1 MKISDITNESE
12 LIEGPVLNK
21 IGSAIGKGV
30 GTAAKAAGAVAGGVA
45 GLGSALKKG
54 YQAGKSTVAGAGDD
68 EQGNVQLPPAA
79 QKALD
84 VLKSLSPQ
92 DQKSVVTALQT
103 PASAPATAAKPAS
116 APATA
121 AKPASAPAT
130 AAAPAK
136 PAANTAAPAKATAP
150 AGGRVEPTLNNPANK
165 AGSDSFE
172 KAKSNIRTVQSGTKP
187 VPDKVAQ
194 GIQTDLAKL
203 AKGDKES
210 GVFAAQKIMNFAKA
224 GYDVSKLQPLWT
236 ANAKQGERFL
246 TQSVYYAITK
256 MLREHNLGWADLG
269 LRIRLVENTNKV
281 VGVNYI

>member
-1 MKISDITNESE
+1 MKISDIVTESE
-12 LIEGPVLNK
+12 LQEGPILNK

-68 EQGNVQLPPAA
+68 EEGNVQLSPAA

-84 VLKSLSPQ
+84 ALKSLTPA
-92 DQKSVVTALQT
+92 DQKATIAALQ
-103 PASAPATAAKPAS
+103 
-116 APATA
+116 
-121 AKPASAPAT
+121 
-130 AAAPAK
+130 APAK
-136 PAANTAAPAKATAP
+136 PAAAASAAKPGAAAPAATGAKP
-150 AGGRVEPTLNNPANK
+150 KVEPTVSTPATGAAPAAAKPGATPAAGANK
-165 AGSDSFE
+165 ANSDSFE
-172 KAKSNIRTVQSGTKP
+172 KAKSNIRTVQGGEKP
-187 VPDKVAQ
+187 IPSTVAQ
-194 GIQTDLAKL
+194 GIQADLAKL

-224 GYDVSKLQPLWT
+224 GYDVSKLQPQWT
-236 ANAKQGERFL
+236 ANAKAGERFL

-269 LRIRLVENTNKV
+269 LRIRLVESTSEV

>member
-12 LIEGPVLNK
+12 LVEGPVLNK

-92 DQKSVVTALQT
+92 DQKSVVSALQT
-103 PASAPATAAKPAS
+103 PAKPAS
-116 APATA
+116 APT
-121 AKPASAPAT
+121 T

-136 PAANTAAPAKATAP
+136 PAATTAGPAKATAP
-150 AGGRVEPTLNNPANK
+150 TGSRVEPTLNNPAAAANPANK

-187 VPDKVAQ
+187 LPDKMSQ
-194 GIQTDLAKL
+194 GIQADLAKL

-224 GYDVSKLQPLWT
+224 GYDISKLQPAWT

-256 MLREHNLGWADLG
+256 MLREYNLGWADLG
-269 LRIRLVENTNKV
+269 LRIRLVENTNEV
-281 VGVNYI
+281 VGINYI

>member
-1 MKISDITNESE
+1 MKIHEVLEDQQ
-12 LIEGPVLNK
+12 LDEGPILNK

-54 YQAGKSTVAGAGDD
+54 YQTGKSTVAGAGDD

-103 PASAPATAAKPAS
+103 PAKPASTPATAKPA
-116 APATA
+116 AT
-121 AKPASAPAT
+121 T
-130 AAAPAK
+130 AAPAK
-136 PAANTAAPAKATAP
+136 PAATTAAPANATAP
-150 AGGRVEPTLNNPANK
+150 TSSRVEPTLNNPANTANPANK

-187 VPDKVAQ
+187 MPDKVSQ

-256 MLREHNLGWADLG
+256 MLREYNLGWADLG
-269 LRIRLVENTNKV
+269 LRIRLVENTNEV
-281 VGVNYI
+281 IGVNYI

>member
-12 LIEGPVLNK
+12 LVEGPVLNK

-45 GLGSALKKG
+45 GLGSAIKKG

-103 PASAPATAAKPAS
+103 PAKPAS
-116 APATA
+116 APTT
-121 AKPASAPAT
+121 APAT
-130 AAAPAK
+130 AKPAGAPTTTAAP
-136 PAANTAAPAKATAP
+136 PAKATAP
-150 AGGRVEPTLNNPANK
+150 TGGRVEPTLNDPAVAANPANK

-187 VPDKVAQ
+187 IPDKVAQ

-256 MLREHNLGWADLG
+256 MLREYNLGWADLG
-269 LRIRLVENTNKV
+269 LRIRLVENTNEV